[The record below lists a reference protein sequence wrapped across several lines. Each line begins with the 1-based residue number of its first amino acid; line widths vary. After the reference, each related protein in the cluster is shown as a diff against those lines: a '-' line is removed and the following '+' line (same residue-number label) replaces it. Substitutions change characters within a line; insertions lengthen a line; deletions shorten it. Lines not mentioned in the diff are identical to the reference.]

1 MISLIIATM
10 NRSSY
15 ITRYIDALETQSFDG
30 QLLIGDSSN
39 KFHLNII
46 KNHIKKKK
54 NIIMKLF

>member
-1 MISLIIATM
+1 M

-15 ITRYIDALETQSFDG
+15 ITRYIDALKQSFDG

-39 KFHLNII
+39 KFHLNI
-46 KNHIKKKK
+46 KNHIKK